1 MNLNEKKLLDKKNKE
16 KTNVNQAG
24 PWDFYLLIILP
35 GIMEKLKAIQ
45 RRKLFVLKIDMNITI
60 SFPQKKLRISPY
72 TWL

>member
-45 RRKLFVLKIDMNITI
+45 HRKLIILKIDINITS
-60 SFPQKKLRISPY
+60 SFPQKNVKNPEN
-72 TWL
+72 

>member
-24 PWDFYLLIILP
+24 PWDFYHLIILP

-45 RRKLFVLKIDMNITI
+45 HRKLIVLKIDINITI
-60 SFPQKKLRISPY
+60 SFPQRM
-72 TWL
+72 